1 MDELKDQV
9 IAVLLPAAGQG
20 SRMGQ
25 PVNKLFLETA
35 GEAVIVH
42 TVRKVAGFA
51 HSLQE
56 SPITAGRN
64 NYTRVHLTL
73 ITRED
78 EAETFRELLAE
89 AGLADIVN
97 AYTAGGTTRQDSV
110 YLGLQSLR
118 SADLPADTPVLIHD
132 AARCLVPIALL
143 RETASLAAQGIA
155 SAAALAVTDTLRR
168 IQPGTPGLA
177 NLGETIDRKGAVRM
191 QTPQAAPLGKL
202 LEAHK
207 DAADSSISATDDAA
221 LLIRMGEPVRMAD
234 GTLLNIK
241 ITRPDDLLFADQFLK
256 G

>member
-56 SPITAGRN
+56 SPITAGKN

-78 EAETFRELLAE
+78 EETVLL
-89 AGLADIVN
+89 GIY
-97 AYTAGGTTRQDSV
+97 AYKRTGEGENCDGSTMIDLTGKWNDRFVQVTLPEGMWRVCFLYRTRRYTHNKDYIDMLTPESV
-110 YLGLQSLR
+110 R
-118 SADLPADTPVLIHD
+118 VLID
-132 AARCLVPIALL
+132 AV
-143 RETASLAAQGIA
+143 
-155 SAAALAVTDTLRR
+155 
-168 IQPGTPGLA
+168 
-177 NLGETIDRKGAVRM
+177 
-191 QTPQAAPLGKL
+191 
-202 LEAHK
+202 
-207 DAADSSISATDDAA
+207 
-221 LLIRMGEPVRMAD
+221 
-234 GTLLNIK
+234 
-241 ITRPDDLLFADQFLK
+241 
-256 G
+256 